1 MLPTI
6 FRGKAVNEKA
16 KSGNVAVVNISNIS
30 ETGIDHENLNQ
41 IEEERKVSR
50 YILSVLRNYGGC
62 FKVILMPLVVSHL
75 FLF

>member
-1 MLPTI
+1 MKDAATI

-41 IEEERKVSR
+41 IEEEMQ
-50 YILSVLRNYGGC
+50 I
-62 FKVILMPLVVSHL
+62 PAHL
-75 FLF
+75 TTHSAKS